1 MRITDRSPQGRR
13 LQTIFF
19 PAEPRPVMPTEVSDE
34 IVLVHP
40 AAPPMVGFKENQ
52 FFFQEVLGTLGVA
65 NAQST
70 LVPTDRYWWVQMLEI
85 FHSDAASRTLRIAFR
100 DSLSNEASIVQG
112 SAAVGAGVRL
122 VFERPFLLP
131 NDTRFIG
138 LADGMAAGARLT
150 LRFFFLEFLHAEI
163 NPAA

>member
-1 MRITDRSPQGRR
+1 MRISDRSPTGRR

-19 PAEPRPVMPTEVSDE
+19 PAEPRPVMPTEISDE
-34 IVLVHP
+34 IVLIHP

-65 NAQST
+65 NAQSS
-70 LVPTDRYWWVQMLEI
+70 LVPTERYWWVQMLEI
-85 FHSDAASRTLRIAFR
+85 FHSDATDRGLRIAMR
-100 DSLSNEASIVQG
+100 DSLGNETTIVQ
-112 SAAVGAGVRL
+112 SQGALASGVRL
-122 VFERPFLLP
+122 VLERPFLLP

-163 NPAA
+163 NPTA